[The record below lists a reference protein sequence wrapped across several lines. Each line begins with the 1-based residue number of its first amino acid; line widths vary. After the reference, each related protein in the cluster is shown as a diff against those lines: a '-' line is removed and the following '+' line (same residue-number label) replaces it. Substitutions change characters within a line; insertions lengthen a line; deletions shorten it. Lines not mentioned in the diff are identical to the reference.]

1 MLSGKCRPAR
11 RVKSHGLP
19 RLPRPLSIP
28 AWLGTAHP
36 TPRYVG
42 CCGPSLES
50 FQPTL
55 PKKTPLARGVG
66 RLLVCGGVSFSLLC
80 GGRSIRRA
88 GRLWPDPRF
97 FRLSLDLVFL
107 PRRLPLMAIRKA
119 TLVPAGL
126 EGVVSAC
133 TDPRGLSKRDA
144 MHIVDT
150 PDGPTRLRGALF
162 KRVMSV
168 F

>member
-1 MLSGKCRPAR
+1 MPSGTASEISWAAPAASPSF
-11 RVKSHGLP
+11 KS
-19 RLPRPLSIP
+19 
-28 AWLGTAHP
+28 WLGTAHP
-36 TPRYVG
+36 TPPATWAG
-42 CCGPSLES
+42 AAGPSNPFS
-50 FQPTL
+50 RRY

-80 GGRSIRRA
+80 DGRSIRRA

-119 TLVPAGL
+119 TLVPARL

-162 KRVMSV
+162 KRAMSV

>member
-1 MLSGKCRPAR
+1 MGCPGCLA
-11 RVKSHGLP
+11 LFQ
-19 RLPRPLSIP
+19 IP
-28 AWLGTAHP
+28 AWLLHSAP
-36 TPRYVG
+36 SLPPRG
-42 CCGPSLES
+42 LCGPSTRSL

-66 RLLVCGGVSFSLLC
+66 RLLVCGGVSFSLLF
-80 GGRSIRRA
+80 GGRGIRRA

-126 EGVVSAC
+126 EGAVSAC

-150 PDGPTRLRGALF
+150 PDGPTRHRGALF
-162 KRVMSV
+162 ERVMSV

>member
-1 MLSGKCRPAR
+1 MPSGTASEISWAAPAASPSF
-11 RVKSHGLP
+11 KSQPGF
-19 RLPRPLSIP
+19 R
-28 AWLGTAHP
+28 TAHP
-36 TPRYVG
+36 NLLATRAAAA
-42 CCGPSLES
+42 PSLEC

-66 RLLVCGGVSFSLLC
+66 RLLVCGGVSFSLLF
-80 GGRSIRRA
+80 GSRGIRRA

-126 EGVVSAC
+126 ESAVSAC

-150 PDGPTRLRGALF
+150 PDGPTRHRGALF
-162 KRVMSV
+162 ERVMSV

>member
-1 MLSGKCRPAR
+1 MPS
-11 RVKSHGLP
+11 
-19 RLPRPLSIP
+19 
-28 AWLGTAHP
+28 GTASGISWAAP
-36 TPRYVG
+36 AASPSFKSQPGFRTAPPATRAAAARPPGSFFSRRY
-42 CCGPSLES
+42 
-50 FQPTL
+50 

-66 RLLVCGGVSFSLLC
+66 RLLVCGGVSFSLLF
-80 GGRSIRRA
+80 GGRGIRRA

-126 EGVVSAC
+126 EGAVSAC

-150 PDGPTRLRGALF
+150 PDGPTRHRGALF
-162 KRVMSV
+162 ERVMSV